1 MPPGWSPDAPAP
13 PGDCYLV
20 GGAVRDALLGEPVAE
35 RDWVVVGS
43 NPEAM
48 QAAGYRPVGKD
59 FPVFLHPVSGEEYAL
74 ARTERKSGHGY
85 GGFTFHTAPDV
96 TLEQDLARRD
106 LSINAIA
113 QAADGRL
120 IDPYGGAQDLSDR
133 VLRHVSPHFVEDPL
147 RVLRVARFHA
157 RLRPYGF
164 EVHPDTRALLNA
176 IAASGELAHLTP
188 ERSWKE
194 TEKALLG
201 PAPQAFFGLLREV
214 HALSAL
220 YPELDALYGV
230 PQTARYHPEIDTGV
244 HMMLALEQ
252 AARLSPRLD
261 VRFAVLCHDFGKAKI
276 PGFVLPGHRGHEKR
290 GVPIVEAFCE
300 RLRVPRALREIAVLV
315 AEHHLH
321 CHKALELRAQTLLKL
336 FDALD
341 IWRRPERLEAFL
353 LACEADARGRTGL
366 SEEPYPQADYL
377 REAAAAASA
386 VSARQL
392 LDRGLQGP
400 ALGRELRRE
409 RLRALEQLRE
419 QRRPG
424 QH

>member
-1 MPPGWSPDAPAP
+1 MTSGWSPIAPVP

-20 GGAVRDALLGEPVAE
+20 GGAVRDALLDLPVHE

-43 NPEAM
+43 SPEAM

-59 FPVFLHPVSGEEYAL
+59 FPVFLHPVNGEEYAL

-85 GGFTFHTAPDV
+85 GGFSFHTAPDV

-120 IDPYGGAQDLSDR
+120 IDPHGGAQDLRDR
-133 VLRHVSPHFVEDPL
+133 VLRHVSPQFVEDPL

-157 RLRPYGF
+157 RLQALGF
-164 EVHPDTRALLNA
+164 DVHPDTRALLKD

-214 HALSAL
+214 DALGAL
-220 YPELDALYGV
+220 FPELEALYGV
-230 PQTARYHPEIDTGV
+230 PQTAKYHPEVDTGV
-244 HMMLALEQ
+244 HMQLALEQ
-252 AARLSPRLD
+252 AARLSARLD
-261 VRFAVLCHDFGKAKI
+261 VRFAVLCHDFGKATT

-300 RLRVPRALREIAVLV
+300 RLRVPRALKEIAVLV

-321 CHKALELRAQTLLKL
+321 CHKALELRPQTLLKL

-341 IWRRPERLEAFL
+341 LWRRPERLEAFL

-366 SEEPYPQADYL
+366 EDRPYPQADYL
-377 REAAAAASA
+377 RAAATAASA
-386 VSARQL
+386 VSAREL
-392 LDRGLQGP
+392 LARGLEGP
-400 ALGRELRRE
+400 QLGKALRRE
-409 RLRALEQLRE
+409 RLAVLEQLRAQ
-419 QRRPG
+419 QRPREG
-424 QH
+424 